1 MKISKFKGPKN
12 LIRGCKNVSGRNKNG
27 KLIITSKGG
36 GHKKLYRLIDKI
48 NHKSIV
54 LSQHYDPYRTSN
66 IMLIKDLKNGNYKY
80 IIAPTKIKPMTII
93 KPYGE
98 SSRQIGDVVKL
109 KHLKAGQLIHC
120 LENIP
125 NKGPIFARS
134 AGSFV
139 QVLNKE
145 PKNTVKVLLPSKI
158 KKIIKDD
165 CTASL
170 GIVSTKQTYRDR
182 LSKAG
187 NSRWMNKRPHVR
199 GVAMNPVDHP
209 HGGGE
214 GKTSGGRPSVT
225 PKGWPAKG
233 RPTKKNKII
242 IS

>member
-1 MKISKFKGPKN
+1 MKISKFKGPKV
-12 LIRGCKNVSGRNKNG
+12 LIKGCKNVSGRNKKG

-36 GHKKLYRLIDKI
+36 GHKKLHRLINEV

-80 IIAPTKIKPMTII
+80 VIAPTKVKPMSII
-93 KPYGE
+93 KPYTKY
-98 SSRQIGDVVKL
+98 SRQPGDLVKL
-109 KHLKAGQLIHC
+109 KDLKTGQLAYC

-134 AGSFV
+134 AGSFI

-145 PKNTVKVLLPSKI
+145 SKNTVKVLLPSKV
-158 KKIIKDD
+158 KKIIKED
-165 CTASL
+165 CRANL
-170 GIVSTKQTYRDR
+170 GVVSTKQTYKER

-187 NSRWMNKRPHVR
+187 NSRWQNKRPHVR
-199 GVAMNPVDHP
+199 GVAMNPIDHP

-233 RPTKKNKII
+233 KPTKKNKII
-242 IS
+242 ID